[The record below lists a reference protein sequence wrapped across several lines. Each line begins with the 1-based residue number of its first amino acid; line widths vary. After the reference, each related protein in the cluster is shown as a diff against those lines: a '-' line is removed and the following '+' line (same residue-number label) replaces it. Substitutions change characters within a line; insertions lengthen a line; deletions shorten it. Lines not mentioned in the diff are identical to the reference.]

1 VTSVTWLDHRNR
13 SAHPSAVKRIAFH
26 HAWVTFTAAMLFVL
40 AACTAPPELASAAGS
55 ENRRAVSGLSSAPMP
70 DGNLRVQRPC
80 AASVPVDVDA
90 IARFCRRG
98 PKDCN
103 YGIEQMLLELRIN

>member
-1 VTSVTWLDHRNR
+1 M
-13 SAHPSAVKRIAFH
+13 KQIASPHTRF
-26 HAWVTFTAAMLFVL
+26 ALAAALLSFL
-40 AACTAPPELASAAGS
+40 AACTDPPSWQSLLAAKVA
-55 ENRRAVSGLSSAPMP
+55 EQYPAYQVEPTP

-103 YGIEQMLLELRIN
+103 YGIEQMLLELRVK